1 MFLKKVSGNVTFP
14 HDHEWKDGRRG
25 KKHLPPSPEYEFS
38 LRSIAGVALFAV
50 SIIGVGVLSM
60 DDMTGIGI
68 ADDFLVGPVSA
79 GVSQGIL
86 MIFG

>member
-1 MFLKKVSGNVTFP
+1 
-14 HDHEWKDGRRG
+14 
-25 KKHLPPSPEYEFS
+25 
-38 LRSIAGVALFAV
+38 
-50 SIIGVGVLSM
+50 M

-68 ADDFLVGPVSA
+68 ADDFLIGSVSA

>member
-1 MFLKKVSGNVTFP
+1 LLYPKFRKNKYAGFFSFFV
-14 HDHEWKDGRRG
+14 
-25 KKHLPPSPEYEFS
+25 FS
-38 LRSIAGVALFAV
+38 LRPIAGVALFAV
-50 SIIGVGVLSM
+50 SIIGAGVLSM

-68 ADDFLVGPVSA
+68 ADDFLIGPVSA